1 MSKIAAE
8 FVKNVP
14 WLVDISTI
22 NTVLFFLLLVIIIIG
37 VLCMKKEDIDEYKN
51 MPLHD
56 SDEEFLLLPIMSHNR
71 ELTLHQRYRIP

>member
-22 NTVLFFLLLVIIIIG
+22 NTVLFFILLVIIIVG
-37 VLCMKKEDIDEYKN
+37 VLRMKKEDIDEYKN

-56 SDEEFLLLPIMSHNR
+56 SDEEISKTN
-71 ELTLHQRYRIP
+71 

>member
-22 NTVLFFLLLVIIIIG
+22 NTVLFFILLVIIIVG
-37 VLCMKKEDIDEYKN
+37 VLRMKKKDIDEYKN

-56 SDEEFLLLPIMSHNR
+56 SDEEISKTN
-71 ELTLHQRYRIP
+71 

>member
-8 FVKNVP
+8 FIKNVP

-22 NTVLFFLLLVIIIIG
+22 NTVLFFILLVIIIVG
-37 VLCMKKEDIDEYKN
+37 VLRMKKEDIDEYKN

-56 SDEEFLLLPIMSHNR
+56 SDEEISKTN
-71 ELTLHQRYRIP
+71 

>member
-8 FVKNVP
+8 FVENVP

-22 NTVLFFLLLVIIIIG
+22 NTVLFFILLVIIIVG
-37 VLCMKKEDIDEYKN
+37 VLRMKKEDIDEYKN

-56 SDEEFLLLPIMSHNR
+56 SDEEISKTN
-71 ELTLHQRYRIP
+71 